1 MHQLEVCFLMSNVS
15 FCEKKSYM
23 DINMYV
29 CLEKDPYVGLQVFTG
44 GFLPPAYLLLIVWH
58 STCVVFVTK

>member
-29 CLEKDPYVGLQVFTG
+29 CLEKDPYVGLQVFNG
-44 GFLPPAYLLLIVWH
+44 
-58 STCVVFVTK
+58 VVCFYG